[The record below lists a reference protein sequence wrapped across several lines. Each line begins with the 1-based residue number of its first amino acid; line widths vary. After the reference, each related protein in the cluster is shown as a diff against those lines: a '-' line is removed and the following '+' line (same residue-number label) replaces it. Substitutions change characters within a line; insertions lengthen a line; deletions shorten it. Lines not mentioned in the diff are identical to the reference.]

1 MKTAALSLALF
12 ASLFLMTTR
21 ALAQSEYFHD
31 GTGLY
36 KTCTS
41 SDVALVNHCLGYIV
55 GVVDTLW
62 VMDWSTKHTGVRTCV
77 PAGARADRLKD
88 IVVRFLAS
96 TSDDLHLPAA
106 ALANAALAQAFP
118 CR

>member
-1 MKTAALSLALF
+1 MKAATLSLALF
-12 ASLFLMTTR
+12 ASLFPMTMT
-21 ALAQSEYFHD
+21 ALAQSEYFYD

-36 KTCTS
+36 KACTS
-41 SDVALVNHCLGYIV
+41 NEVAMANHCIGYIV

-77 PAGARADRLKD
+77 PAGVRADRLKD